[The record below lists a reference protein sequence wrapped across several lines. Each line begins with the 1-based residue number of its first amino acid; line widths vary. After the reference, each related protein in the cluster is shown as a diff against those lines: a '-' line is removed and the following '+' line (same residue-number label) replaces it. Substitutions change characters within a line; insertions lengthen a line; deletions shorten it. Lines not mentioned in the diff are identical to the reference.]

1 LLFVRHSDF
10 VIKYF
15 TSIIMLLT
23 FKRVLK
29 FGWQGFYRS
38 KALTAQVVFILF
50 VLVFTTTFL
59 FLFNEFS
66 NFLISQTQ
74 EKVDISVY
82 FKQNVEEAKVLE
94 IKNELE
100 GIVDKVK
107 KVDYVSREEA
117 QNIFILKHQ
126 NDPTYLEALEQVSD
140 NPFFSSLNISAFSP
154 DHYKYIA
161 DFFEV
166 APLVDLVEK
175 VSYNRNKLV
184 IERLFAVISNIK
196 KAGLGLT
203 IFFALLAS
211 LITFNTIKLSIFSLK
226 REITTRK
233 LVGADNWF
241 IRGPFLA
248 QAVLYVL
255 TSLIVFD
262 VLFISLV
269 LFLNS
274 QLRPLLLDFDLLNSL
289 VIQKGIILGL
299 MQLGFALAVALIS
312 SWFAVRKYLKI

>member
-1 LLFVRHSDF
+1 
-10 VIKYF
+10 
-15 TSIIMLLT
+15 M
-23 FKRVLK
+23 LK
-29 FGWQGFYRS
+29 FAWQGFYRS

-50 VLVFTTTFL
+50 VLVLTATFL

-82 FKQNVEEAKVLE
+82 FKQSVEEAKVLE

-100 GIVDKVK
+100 NLNDKVK
-107 KVDYVSREEA
+107 KVEYVSREEA

-126 NDPTYLEALEQVSD
+126 DDPTYLEALEQVND
-140 NPFFSSLNISAFSP
+140 NPFFSSLNVSAFSP
-154 DHYKYIA
+154 DHYQSIA
-161 DFFEV
+161 EFFEV

-175 VSYNRNKLV
+175 VSYNRNKII
-184 IERLFAVISNIK
+184 IERLFMVISNIK
-196 KAGLGLT
+196 KAGMGLT
-203 IFFALLAS
+203 VFFALLAS

-248 QAVLYVL
+248 QAVLYVI
-255 TSLIVFD
+255 TALIIFD
-262 VLFISLV
+262 ALFLGLI

-274 QLRPLLLDFDLLNSL
+274 QLKPLLLDFDLLNSL
-289 VIQKGIILGL
+289 VIQKGIIL
-299 MQLGFALAVALIS
+299 ALIQVFFTLIVALVS
-312 SWFAVRKYLKI
+312 SWFAVRKYLKV

>member
-1 LLFVRHSDF
+1 MF
-10 VIKYF
+10 
-15 TSIIMLLT
+15 LT

-29 FGWQGFYRS
+29 FAWQGFYRS

-50 VLVFTTTFL
+50 VLVLTATFL

-82 FKQNVEEAKVLE
+82 FKQSVEEAKVLE

-100 GIVDKVK
+100 NLSDKVK
-107 KVDYVSREEA
+107 KVDYISREEA

-126 NDPTYLEALEQVSD
+126 DDPTYLEALEQVSD

-154 DHYKYIA
+154 DQYQGIA
-161 DFFEV
+161 EFFEV

-175 VSYNRNKLV
+175 VSYNRNKII
-184 IERLFAVISNIK
+184 IERLFMVISNIK
-196 KAGLGLT
+196 RAGLGLT
-203 IFFALLAS
+203 IFFALLAA

-248 QAVLYVL
+248 QAVLYVI
-255 TSLIVFD
+255 TALIIFD
-262 VLFISLV
+262 ALFLGLI

-274 QLRPLLLDFDLLNSL
+274 QLKPLLLDFDLLNSL
-289 VIQKGIILGL
+289 VIQKGIIL
-299 MQLGFALAVALIS
+299 ALIQVCFTMIVALVS
-312 SWFAVRKYLKI
+312 SWFAVRKYLKV